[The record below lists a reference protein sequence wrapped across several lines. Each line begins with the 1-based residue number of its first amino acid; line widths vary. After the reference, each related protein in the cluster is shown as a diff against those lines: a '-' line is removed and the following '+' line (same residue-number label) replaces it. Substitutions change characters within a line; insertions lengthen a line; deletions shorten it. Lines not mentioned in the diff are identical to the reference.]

1 MPFFADLDNR
11 IEACRVAHG
20 IPEEDLI
27 YDWSLSKRQIERLSP
42 YLTGIN
48 IEQIGTEDG
57 TVRLFRNFNLELRR
71 TVETDNINE
80 TANVIKAIISHWGG
94 INGNKRERLESYAR
108 QLNIIGKLS
117 DRGQEVAMEEFYYS
131 TQDGI
136 ASWSKIL
143 AAWEPDTFFIYDA
156 NVAVALQ
163 TLYIRRYLFFLPPSE
178 AEAVKTYYRNQFNNL
193 GEAEYVDY
201 RGYCDELRRLGNGN
215 HLEKRLF
222 MLGRRLTR

>member
-1 MPFFADLDNR
+1 MPFFADIDKMINT
-11 IEACRVAHG
+11 CRVAHG
-20 IPEEDLI
+20 ISEDDLN
-27 YDWSLSKRQIERLSP
+27 YDWSLSDRQVERLAP
-42 YLTGIN
+42 YLQGISD
-48 IEQIGTEDG
+48 EQIGTEGG
-57 TVRLFRNFNLELRR
+57 TVCLFRSFGRALHR
-71 TVETDNINE
+71 TVETGNVDE
-80 TANVIKAIISHWGG
+80 TVRVIADILYWGG
-94 INGNKRERLESYAR
+94 IHGNKLETLLSYAR
-108 QLNIIGKLS
+108 QLHIIGMLPE
-117 DRGQEVAMEEFYYS
+117 DATNMAMEELYYRKRG
-131 TQDGI
+131 GI

-143 AAWEPDTFFIYDA
+143 AAWEPDIFFIYDA